1 MSEQE
6 FLEDISFSLRS
17 AMNEK
22 GISQTKLAKMT
33 GINRQLINC
42 YVNGKR
48 MPSLK
53 NLLNMFFVLDLRIED
68 EIDMFDLIS

>member
-1 MSEQE
+1 MSEQD

-17 AMNEK
+17 AMSEK

-33 GINRQLINC
+33 GISRQLINC

-53 NLLNMFFVLDLRIED
+53 NLLNMFFVLDLHIDD
-68 EIDMFDLIS
+68 EIDMFDLIR